1 MQSLRKKAGKMAEN
15 PTTKRQKIIF
25 MGTPGFAAR
34 ILADLLA
41 YEGGEVLAVYTQP
54 DRPCGRGQKCQPS
67 EVKKLALAEGLPVFQ
82 PVHFKQEEDRRVL
95 ADHKPDLLVV
105 AAYGLILPQ
114 AVLDIAP
121 LGAINVHASL
131 LPKLRGAA
139 PIQRALVNGDH
150 ATGITIMQMEK
161 GMDSGPILLQRA
173 MGIGIHDT
181 AETLHDDLAQMGG
194 QLLVEALVRL
204 RQGILHP
211 KKQDDALATYAPKLQ
226 KSEGFVDWNRPAQEI
241 HNQIR
246 GLFPWP
252 GTWFSWERR
261 PGKMVKL
268 TLYPGTIGEPV
279 EEGVQPGTFV
289 GMRGDKLAI
298 ACQDRE
304 YLLPTLKAAG
314 GKPLDAKSFF
324 CGYLSSAC

>member
-1 MQSLRKKAGKMAEN
+1 
-15 PTTKRQKIIF
+15 

-41 YEGGEVLAVYTQP
+41 YEGGKVLAVYTQP

-67 EVKKLALAEGLPVFQ
+67 EVKKLAQQQGLPVFQ
-82 PVHFKQEEDRRVL
+82 PIHFKQQEDRQALVDL
-95 ADHKPDLLVV
+95 EPDLLVV

-114 AVLDIAP
+114 EILDVAP

-139 PIQRALVNGDH
+139 PIQRSIINGDH

-161 GMDSGPILLQRA
+161 GLDSGPILLQRA
-173 MGIGIHDT
+173 MGIGINDT
-181 AETLHDDLAQMGG
+181 AETLHDDLAHMGG
-194 QLLVEALVRL
+194 QLLVEALEKL
-204 RQGILHP
+204 AQGVLHP
-211 KKQDDALATYAPKLQ
+211 KVQDDTLATYAPKLQ
-226 KSEGFVDWNRPAQEI
+226 KAEGLVDWNRPAQEV

-261 PGKMVKL
+261 PGTMVKL
-268 TLYPGTIGEPV
+268 TLYPGTVGEPLEKDRV
-279 EEGVQPGTFV
+279 PGIFL
-289 GMRGDKLAI
+289 GMRDDKLAI
-298 ACQDRE
+298 ACKDRE
-304 YLLPTLKAAG
+304 YLLSTLKPAG
-314 GKPLDAKSFF
+314 KKPLDAKSFY
-324 CGYLSSAC
+324 CGYLASRC